1 MLKIKVI
8 GIGAAGNRAAIKLI
22 ESNIIPRKD
31 IMLLNST
38 RKDVPDK
45 YIDDFYYEFG
55 DIKGCGKERQLA
67 HEMMVHALH
76 QNQIPMDEFIDGDEK
91 FYVIVSSTEGG
102 TGSGSSVLLGEY
114 LQSMTE
120 SPVHM
125 IALTG
130 FEDDV
135 RGLKNTVDWF
145 NSLNDQFIVQAI
157 SNNKC
162 LKFTDGNHKK
172 AEEYANEIF
181 VKRIAALTGKYINPS
196 DHNMDDTDLF
206 KLSAIPGYSSVE
218 IAPLER
224 IKSNEQFNEIVK
236 EMLENS
242 VSFNTVPSVQRLGVI
257 ITASKKSLDIIGN
270 DYKIIKDHFGFPT
283 ELYTHLQESDGLD
296 DNITVIASGLK
307 LPVDDIKG
315 IYNRF
320 KKQMEKIDLERDNFF
335 EVNSKFDTNLG
346 RRFDLGRSAGKHIKK
361 DSVEANKSK
370 SSFFA
375 KFGLKTGKV
384 DNQAKE
390 NVAKTEIKIGPAKA
404 VDEV

>member
-1 MLKIKVI
+1 MLKVKVI
-8 GIGAAGNRAAIKLI
+8 GIGAAGNRAAIRLI

-38 RKDVPDK
+38 KKDVPSK
-45 YIDDFYYEFG
+45 YVDDFYYEFG
-55 DIKGCGKERQLA
+55 DVKGCGKERQLA

-76 QNQIPMDEFIDGDEK
+76 TNQIPMDEFIDGDEK

-114 LQSMTE
+114 LQELTDA
-120 SPVHM
+120 PVHM
-125 IALTG
+125 VALTG

-145 NSLNDQFIVQAI
+145 NSLNDKFVVHAI

-172 AEEYANEIF
+172 AEDYANEVF
-181 VKRIAALTGKYINPS
+181 VQRIAALTGKYINPS
-196 DHNMDDTDLF
+196 EHNMDDTDLF
-206 KLSAIPGYSSVE
+206 KLSAIPGYLSVE
-218 IAPLER
+218 MINLER
-224 IKSNEQFNEIVK
+224 IKSKDQFNESVK
-236 EMLENS
+236 QMLENS
-242 VSFNTVPSVQRLGVI
+242 VSFSTVPSVQRLGVI
-257 ITASKKSLDIIGN
+257 VTASNKSLDIIGN
-270 DYKIIKDHFGFPT
+270 DYKLIKDHFGFPT
-283 ELYTHLQESDGLD
+283 ELYTHLQESDGMD

-307 LPVDDIKG
+307 LPMDDIKA
-315 IYNRF
+315 IYTRF

-335 EVNSKFDTNLG
+335 DSANRFDTNLG
-346 RRFDLGRSAGKHIKK
+346 RGFDLGRSAGKPFKK
-361 DSVEANKSK
+361 NTEEARKSK

-375 KFGLKTGKV
+375 KFGLKS
-384 DNQAKE
+384 NKE
-390 NVAKTEIKIGPAKA
+390 ESTETVAKTEIKIGAAKA

>member
-38 RKDVPDK
+38 SKDVPEK
-45 YIDDFYYEFG
+45 YRDDFYYEFG
-55 DIKGCGKERQLA
+55 DVKGCGKERQLA

-76 QNQIPMDEFIDGDEK
+76 QNQIPMDDFIDGDEK

-114 LQSMTE
+114 LQEMTDA
-120 SPVHM
+120 PVHM
-125 IALTG
+125 VALTG

-145 NSLNDQFIVQAI
+145 NSLNDRFIVHAI

-162 LKFTDGNHKK
+162 LQFTNGNHKK
-172 AEEYANEIF
+172 AEEYANEVF
-181 VKRIAALTGKYINPS
+181 VKRVAALVGKDIIPS

-206 KLSAIPGYSSVE
+206 KLSAIPGYLSVE
-218 IAPLER
+218 MAPLER
-224 IKSNEQFNEIVK
+224 IKNKEQFDEIVK
-236 EMLENS
+236 NMLEHS
-242 VSFNTVPSVQRLGVI
+242 VSLSTIPSVQRLGVI
-257 ITASKKSLDIIGN
+257 IDASNKSLDIIGN
-270 DYKIIKDHFGFPT
+270 DYKLIKEHFGFPT
-283 ELYTHLQESDGLD
+283 ELYTHLQSNDGLD

-307 LPVDDIKG
+307 LPIDEIKG
-315 IYNRF
+315 VYNRF
-320 KKQMEKIDLERDNFF
+320 KKQMEKIDLDQDNFF
-335 EVNSKFDTNLG
+335 NINSKFDTNLG
-346 RRFDLGRSAGKHIKK
+346 RRFDLGRSAGKHVKK
-361 DSVEANKSK
+361 DSTEANKSK
-370 SSFFA
+370 TSFFA
-375 KFGLKTGKV
+375 KFGLKSNTK
-384 DNQAKE
+384 NENEKE

-404 VDEV
+404 VDNL